1 MDDVS
6 KIKVGDIYTHDFQ
19 FSQAEV
25 EQFAEV
31 TGDKNPLHIDAD
43 FASKTI
49 FKQPIMHGFLG
60 GSVFSKIFGTLF
72 PGTGTVY
79 MSQTM
84 QFMRPMFAGV
94 SYRCEVKVTEVNE
107 GKHRGKLATCI
118 IDAENGKV
126 CVRGE
131 AELMHRERF

>member
-1 MDDVS
+1 MSDVS
-6 KIKVGDIYTHDFQ
+6 KIKVGDTYSHDFQ

-25 EQFAEV
+25 ERFAEV
-31 TGDKNPLHIDAD
+31 TGDKNPLHIDAE
-43 FASKTI
+43 FATKTI

-72 PGTGTVY
+72 PGMGTIY

-84 QFMRPMFAGV
+84 QFMRPMFAGTA
-94 SYRCEVKVTEVNE
+94 YRCEVKVTEVHE
-107 GKHRGKLATCI
+107 EKHRGKLETRI
-118 IDAENGKV
+118 VDAESGKV
-126 CVRGE
+126 CVQGE